1 MVPGDLKEGRIVIV
15 GASLA
20 GSRASATLREK
31 VVTDSLTVVEDAG
44 GWPTGWPRGL
54 SACW

>member
-31 VVTDSLTVVEDAG
+31 VVTDSLTVVEDAE

-54 SACW
+54 SARW